1 MEPKQESKVIHKIK
15 TISYKELQEKE
26 LQYKLDYYQKLLAAN
41 NIVEYD
47 PEESYPDFDLAC
59 EKFRNVCQQIST
71 LLGESF
77 NGSYDDIEKYKDD
90 PRTESAEFKKLK
102 EDLELYNNLCIH
114 EGNKIGLPPP
124 YWFFRCWNINH

>member
-1 MEPKQESKVIHKIK
+1 MEHKVKI
-15 TISYKELQEKE
+15 ISYKEQQEQQVQQRLE
-26 LQYKLDYYQKLLAAN
+26 YYQRLLTAN

-47 PEESYPDFDLAC
+47 PEQEYPDFDLAC
-59 EKFRNVCQQIST
+59 EKFRNVCYQIGT
-71 LLGESF
+71 LLSASF

-90 PRTESAEFKKLK
+90 PITETSEFKKLK

-124 YWFFRCWNINH
+124 YWFFKCWNINH